1 MLPVQAVGGAE
12 LRVYAGR
19 MAVGEVLWYDEAR
32 GFGFIRPD
40 FGPRDV
46 FVHVSALAETG
57 ITTLAAGKRVEF
69 ELTQTGD
76 GRLAAYGVRPAA
88 PPKPKGRRRR
98 RGR

>member
-1 MLPVQAVGGAE
+1 MLPVQAVGSGDS
-12 LRVYAGR
+12 RPYAGA

-57 ITTLAAGKRVEF
+57 LTALAAGKRVEF

-88 PPKPKGRRRR
+88 PPPKARRRR